1 MGSGW
6 RWCLLVA
13 ASCSLSE
20 IATAQDSTLY
30 LYGKVRNYSTGQAP
44 RGYEVLAVNVRN
56 TTDATRAQ
64 MDASGRFELVLHAD
78 RIYAL
83 IYRAPEF
90 TQKHMLFDLRGPS
103 AAQWK
108 DGFAMNVDMALV
120 RVMPG
125 LDASVFDEPVGRCG
139 FNLNSG
145 QFEWDKAYSTSLR
158 PKLKQFTDS
167 LERRAPTIAPDLPPL
182 DIPVVLP
189 K

>member
-1 MGSGW
+1 MVGAC
-6 RWCLLVA
+6 RWSLLVTVFGV
-13 ASCSLSE
+13 SLLS
-20 IATAQDSTLY
+20 TAQDSTLY
-30 LYGKVRNYSTGQAP
+30 VYGKVRNYATGQAP
-44 RGYEVLAVNVRN
+44 FGYEVLAVNVRD
-56 TTDATRAQ
+56 TTDALRART
-64 MDASGRFELVLHAD
+64 DAKGKFELVMHAD
-78 RIYAL
+78 RVYAL
-83 IYRAPEF
+83 IYRAPDF
-90 TQKHMLFDLRGPS
+90 TPKHMLFDLRGPS

-139 FNLNSG
+139 FNMNSG
-145 QFEWDKAYSTSLR
+145 QFEWDQAYSEFRR